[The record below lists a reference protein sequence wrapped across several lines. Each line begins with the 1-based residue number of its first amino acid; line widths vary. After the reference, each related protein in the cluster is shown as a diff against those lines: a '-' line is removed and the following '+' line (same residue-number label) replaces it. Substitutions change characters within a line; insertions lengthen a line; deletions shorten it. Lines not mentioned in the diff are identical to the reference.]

1 MRENELKKLFGVS
14 IRSWRKRLGMSQ
26 EELAE
31 RATLHRTYISDVE
44 RGARNVSLQSIER
57 LARALDTSLPA
68 LFAYDA
74 NPNPTPSVATNTG
87 VVDILYAETEPGE
100 VLAMT
105 RAFKQDKI
113 INRIFVVRDGASA
126 LDFLFATGQFAG
138 RTPGG
143 HSQLVLLD
151 WELPRV
157 SGSEVLRRIRKDP
170 RTRSIP
176 VVALCDAGDERAIA
190 MSIRKGANACLT
202 KPLDLQRF
210 SSVLQRIN
218 LHWALYQTP
227 SNRPRE

>member
-1 MRENELKKLFGVS
+1 MRENELKKLFGMS
-14 IRSWRKRLGMSQ
+14 IRTWRKRLGMSQ

-74 NPNPTPSVATNTG
+74 NATPSVANAG

-100 VLAMT
+100 VLAT
-105 RAFKQDKI
+105 KWAFKQAKI
-113 INRIFVVRDGASA
+113 INRIFVVHDGASA

-138 RTPGG
+138 RAPGG

-170 RTRSIP
+170 RTRPIP
-176 VVALCDAGDERAIA
+176 VVALCDEGDERAIA

-218 LHWALYQTP
+218 LQWALYKTP
-227 SNRPRE
+227 SNGSVE